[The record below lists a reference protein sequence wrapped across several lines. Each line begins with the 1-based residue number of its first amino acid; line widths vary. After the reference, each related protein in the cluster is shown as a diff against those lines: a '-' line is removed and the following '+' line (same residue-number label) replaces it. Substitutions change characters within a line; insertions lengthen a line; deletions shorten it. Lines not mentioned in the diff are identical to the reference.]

1 MRKARSVI
9 VIANPIAGNGMGAD
23 FGKAVEKSLLKSG
36 CRVKLVVTDGK
47 GETTDV
53 ARAAVKRKVD
63 TVLVCGGDGTV
74 NEALQAVAKSRTALA
89 VLPTGTGNL
98 LAHVLYMS
106 RGPLEAAEVVLKG
119 RRRRLDAGRAAGRYF
134 LSVASVGFDA
144 FVIEKMGEKRRGAIN
159 YGSYVRPTL
168 QALGEYGFPKLR
180 VSIDG
185 KRIRRPVYHVI
196 IGNVSNY
203 GGPFSLTPS
212 AKPDD
217 GLLDVTV
224 LFAPRRLRMAI
235 YLAAAAAHMQHSL
248 ASMRMRRGRRV
259 DVESESPV
267 AVQLDG
273 DFKTHTPVSFE
284 IVPRAVTVL
293 WPRGE

>member
-1 MRKARSVI
+1 M
-9 VIANPIAGNGMGAD
+9 
-23 FGKAVEKSLLKSG
+23 
-36 CRVKLVVTDGK
+36 
-47 GETTDV
+47 
-53 ARAAVKRKVD
+53 
-63 TVLVCGGDGTV
+63 
-74 NEALQAVAKSRTALA
+74 A

-119 RRRRLDAGRAAGRYF
+119 RRRRLDAGWAAGQYF

-144 FVIEKMGEKRRGAIN
+144 FVIEKMGERRRGAIN

-168 QALGEYGFPKLR
+168 KALGEYGFPKLR

-185 KRIRRPVYHVI
+185 KQIRRPAYHVI
-196 IGNVSNY
+196 IGNVRNY
-203 GGPFSLTPS
+203 GGPFSMTPS
-212 AKPDD
+212 ARPDD

-224 LFAPRRLRMAI
+224 LFAPRRLRIAI
-235 YLAAAAAHMQHSL
+235 YLAAAAARMQRSL

-293 WPRGE
+293 WPRGK